1 MRTTIATASSILIAL
16 LTALLTACG
25 GAGGGSS
32 PAPVPPSVD
41 RTTSGRAVV
50 KLLAVPHGW
59 LSLQQRLTAVPLSG
73 STQPDRRLQW
83 SDAQGRVLAEFTPP
97 AGWSLIDATA
107 HPSGESTAVLASDT
121 ALRLLRFGSA
131 GALLRSSDL
140 TDAQASTDP
149 YINLGGGERN
159 DASLVPT
166 RTRDAARLAA
176 IGEDAALVI
185 RTGRTAVVAYR
196 LTPSGQGFDRVW
208 RELVEPGTSYYGRTF
223 TGYASYDTFGQLD
236 NHWHVYADA
245 GADGS
250 VFVALTQSTSVGD
263 ELRTAHNQH
272 FGEQIAVENGGL
284 LTRIGPDGRRAWTR
298 VVDTGGISEV
308 HGVRVAGSRVAVFGR
323 VRTARLDDGSGWD
336 GYMSAVDAAS
346 GANPQHAAVDVAQGD
361 AIFDLA
367 PLPGGGWLAV
377 GSAGYTQNPAGTSIT
392 PAALPLAVVLR
403 ADGQLAQRV
412 PLPAGLRHNEL
423 RSALAWQ
430 SRWLIGGLTN
440 GPATHTADGDLSLLT
455 ADGREFSMALP

>member
-1 MRTTIATASSILIAL
+1 MRITTALTSSILL
-16 LTALLTACG
+16 VLLTACG
-25 GAGGGSS
+25 GGGGGDT
-32 PAPVPPSVD
+32 PAPAPAPPSVD
-41 RTTSGRAVV
+41 RTTNGRAVV
-50 KLLAVPHGW
+50 KLLALPGGW
-59 LSLQQRLTAVPLSG
+59 LSLQQRLTAVPVSG

-83 SDAQGRVLAEFTPP
+83 SDVQGRVLAEFTPP
-97 AGWSLIDATA
+97 AGWSLIDATS

-121 ALRLLRFGSA
+121 ALRLLRFDATGVR
-131 GALLRSSDL
+131 LRSADL
-140 TDAQASTDP
+140 VDAQAPADP
-149 YINLGGGERN
+149 YIDLGGGERN

-176 IGEDAALVI
+176 IGEDVALVI

-196 LTPSGQGFDRVW
+196 LTPTGQGFDGVW

-272 FGEQIAVENGGL
+272 FGEQIGVENGGL
-284 LTRIGPDGRRAWTR
+284 LTRIGSDGRRAWTR

-308 HGVRVAGSRVAVFGR
+308 HGVRVAGHRVAVFGR
-323 VRTARLDDGSGWD
+323 VRTARLADGSGWD
-336 GYMSAVDAAS
+336 GYVSTVDAAG
-346 GANPQHAAVDVAQGD
+346 GANPTHAAVDVAQGD
-361 AIFDLA
+361 AFFDLA

-392 PAALPLAVVLR
+392 PAAFPLAVVLR

-412 PLPAGLRHNEL
+412 PLAAGLRHNEL
-423 RSALAWQ
+423 RSALALQ
-430 SRWLIGGLTN
+430 SRWLIGGFTN
-440 GPATHTADGDLSLLT
+440 GPATHTADGNLALLT
-455 ADGREFSMALP
+455 ADGREFSVALP